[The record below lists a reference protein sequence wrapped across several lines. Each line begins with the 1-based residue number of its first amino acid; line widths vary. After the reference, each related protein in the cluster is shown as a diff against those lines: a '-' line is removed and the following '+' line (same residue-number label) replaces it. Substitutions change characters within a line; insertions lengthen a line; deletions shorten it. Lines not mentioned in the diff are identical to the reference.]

1 MRPSETGR
9 CRAVAKEARRS
20 LRWSAKGGNP
30 ERRKREKSGR
40 GGALQNPRSQN
51 GPRPRL
57 GLFWRCLHRMAAA
70 SVEEPSKAAADGF
83 RVLRVLKVL
92 RLSRR
97 G

>member
-1 MRPSETGR
+1 
-9 CRAVAKEARRS
+9 
-20 LRWSAKGGNP
+20 
-30 ERRKREKSGR
+30 
-40 GGALQNPRSQN
+40 
-51 GPRPRL
+51 
-57 GLFWRCLHRMAAA
+57 MAAA